1 MGVCG
6 GKGVGCGVG
15 ERGTGSRRR
24 GEERG
29 RTGIDLLK
37 KRLNDSKSPKSLS
50 AHCPIVDSF
59 VNYRLLQEVS
69 SLMMAE

>member
-1 MGVCG
+1 MWG
-6 GKGVGCGVG
+6 GG
-15 ERGTGSRRR
+15 ERDREQEERRR
-24 GEERG
+24 ERKNW
-29 RTGIDLLK
+29 DWYVKK

-59 VNYRLLQEVS
+59 VNYHLLQEVA